1 MKALIFAAG
10 LGTRLQPLTLTKPK
24 ALVEINGVTLLEIA
38 IRKLQSQGFSEIVIN
53 VHAFGSQI
61 IDFIQS
67 NSFDAK
73 IIISDERD
81 LLLDTGGG
89 LAKAMNCFS
98 DNAPFL
104 AYNVDIITNVNLAK
118 FYQDHLSS
126 KAIASVLVRERETSR
141 YLLFDD
147 KMNLSGWRNKA
158 TGEEIIV
165 DENADNLKEF
175 AFSGIHVVDPKIS
188 SYFPQNQNSYPII
201 PIYLSAAKNEIIKGV
216 VDGNSSWFDVGK
228 VSQLKEAE
236 AYLAKIR

>member
-38 IRKLQSQGFSEIVIN
+38 IRKLQSHGFSEIVIN

-73 IIISDERD
+73 IVISDERD

-98 DNAPFL
+98 DSAPFL

-141 YLLFDD
+141 YLLFDNH
-147 KMNLSGWRNKA
+147 MNLSGWRNKA

-175 AFSGIHVVDPKIS
+175 AFSGIHAVDPKIS
-188 SYFPQNQNSYPII
+188 SYFPQNQSSYPII

-216 VDGNSSWFDVGK
+216 VDDNSSWFDVGK